1 MLAEKYSYM
10 EATSAPVL
18 EPEITQIPERQT
30 EPRIREREVPQKRP
44 AGRSQALNKFLT
56 ISLVL
61 ICFAAACFIVYRYA
75 LISENHRAILA
86 LEKELEKANTLKKN
100 LEVELAFRKDLRQIE
115 FAATEMGMDYPQED
129 QVKYV
134 EVPKREKQTEHA
146 EADYGQL
153 EKSFWKRFLGLSN

>member
-1 MLAEKYSYM
+1 M
-10 EATSAPVL
+10 
-18 EPEITQIPERQT
+18 
-30 EPRIREREVPQKRP
+30 
-44 AGRSQALNKFLT
+44 
-56 ISLVL
+56 
-61 ICFAAACFIVYRYA
+61 
-75 LISENHRAILA
+75 A